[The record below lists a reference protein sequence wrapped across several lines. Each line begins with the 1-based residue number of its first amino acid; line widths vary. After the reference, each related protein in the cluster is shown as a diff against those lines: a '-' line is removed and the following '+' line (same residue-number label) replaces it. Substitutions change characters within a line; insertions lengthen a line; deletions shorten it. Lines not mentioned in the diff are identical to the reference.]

1 MTFSDRVIEWTKKIP
16 KGKTASYG
24 EIAALAGEPMA
35 GRAVGNIMSGNKD
48 PKVPCHRV
56 IYSDGRVGHYNGN
69 LGVKENLLRNEGV
82 GIRNGRVTTRD
93 YPYM

>member
-1 MTFSDRVIEWTKKIP
+1 MSQFSDRVISWVRKIP

-35 GRAVGNIMSGNKD
+35 ARAVGNIMGANQD

-56 IYSDGRVGHYNGN
+56 IYSDGRVGRYNGN
-69 LGVKENLLRNEGV
+69 LGVKEDLLRKEGV
-82 GIRNGRVTTRD
+82 EIRNEKVVNFR
-93 YPYM
+93 